1 MLLNVYA
8 GPAGTFHHPSIFY
21 IVLAVVGVAFV
32 AGIVVSLL
40 LLVLRNIN
48 REWPIR

>member
-1 MLLNVYA
+1 MLFIAYVA
-8 GPAGTFHHPSIFY
+8 PSGTFHHPNIFY
-21 IVLAVVGVAFV
+21 LVMAIVGVV
-32 AGIVVSLL
+32 LVTVIVVSLF